1 MVSLLLGN
9 FFFIRQPLDILRSF
23 IIYFLWSES
32 CTMHFDAEY
41 SFDNVLKQAWVAI
54 VEVGMTTWKAINSLK
69 YIFESSLQDSIDQAF
84 KVE

>member
-1 MVSLLLGN
+1 
-9 FFFIRQPLDILRSF
+9 
-23 IIYFLWSES
+23 
-32 CTMHFDAEY
+32 MHFDAEY